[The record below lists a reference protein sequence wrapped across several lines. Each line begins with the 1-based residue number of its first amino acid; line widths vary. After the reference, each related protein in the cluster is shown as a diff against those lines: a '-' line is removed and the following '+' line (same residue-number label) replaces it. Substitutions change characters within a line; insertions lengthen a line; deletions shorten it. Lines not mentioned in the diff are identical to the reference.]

1 MPPILLPVRVVDD
14 PLEYVLSQT
23 YLIEKRALREAYPEI
38 NTEMM
43 ARLEQAIIEAESNQP
58 HALEGLRI
66 LVLAFRLAAESARNA
81 PSRDC

>member
-1 MPPILLPVRVVDD
+1 MRVVDD
-14 PLEYVLSQT
+14 SLEYVLSQT
-23 YLIEKRALREAYPEI
+23 YLIEKRALAYPEI
-38 NTEMM
+38 YTEMM
-43 ARLEQAIIEAESNQP
+43 ARLEQAVIEAESNQP